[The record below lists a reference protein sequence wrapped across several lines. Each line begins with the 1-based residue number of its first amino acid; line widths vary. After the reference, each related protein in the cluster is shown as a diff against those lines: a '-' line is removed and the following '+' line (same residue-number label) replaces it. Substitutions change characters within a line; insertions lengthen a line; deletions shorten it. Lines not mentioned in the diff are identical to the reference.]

1 MSGVKRI
8 SVCVIAAILFA
19 AVPFSLR
26 GADPQGES
34 IKKAA
39 LESWSRYAKFITCCE
54 AAVRSHSEVYDET
67 GSLTESD
74 DWESETICV
83 YPNYVNFSR
92 AAGKEDASVRGWNR
106 EYSFAL
112 ERPNEDAPWEISG
125 EPHPENPNSAFSWH
139 YLDSWYK
146 EGEFQLNWRDFRI
159 YKKLTPHMDA
169 GMMPLPVL
177 FGDPHFE
184 ITDIRE
190 FTENETRKITLS
202 FEYEPNFLSLWSMAH
217 KGEITLLPDHDWM
230 PDSMKLFLVKIGE
243 DEEEFGPGAPVEFD
257 SRWEARFEYDY
268 QYRMPVL
275 TRYSREIYSLAD
287 DRLMTKRL
295 SEYTVRP
302 ISRFKYR
309 AKRFTQSYYGLP
321 EPDFVA
327 PNWPRYVLA
336 LAGVLIILTAVYRI
350 VMKKREK
357 GIEA

>member
-1 MSGVKRI
+1 MSGTKRI

-26 GADPQGES
+26 GADPKGES

-54 AAVRSHSEVYDET
+54 AARQCHSEVYDET

-74 DWESETICV
+74 DWESEAICV

-92 AAGKEDASVRGWNR
+92 AVGKEDASVRGWNR
-106 EYSFAL
+106 EYSFSL
-112 ERPNEDAPWEISG
+112 EKPNEDAPWEIDG

-146 EGEFQLNWRDFRI
+146 EGVLEVNWEDFRI
-159 YKKLTPHMDA
+159 YQNLTPHMNA

-177 FGDPHFE
+177 FGDTHFE

-202 FEYEPNFLSLWSMAH
+202 FEYEPNFLSIWSMAH

-230 PDSMKLFLVKIGE
+230 PDSMKLFLVNVDG
-243 DEEEFGPGAPVEFD
+243 EEFGPGAPVEFD
-257 SRWEARFEYDY
+257 SRQETRLEYDY

-275 TRYSREIYSLAD
+275 TRYSREIYNLAD
-287 DRLMTKRL
+287 DRLMTKHL
-295 SEYTVRP
+295 DEYTVRP

-327 PNWPRYVLA
+327 PDWPRYVLA
-336 LAGVLIILTAVYRI
+336 LAGVLIILTAVRRI
-350 VMKKREK
+350 VMKRRGK